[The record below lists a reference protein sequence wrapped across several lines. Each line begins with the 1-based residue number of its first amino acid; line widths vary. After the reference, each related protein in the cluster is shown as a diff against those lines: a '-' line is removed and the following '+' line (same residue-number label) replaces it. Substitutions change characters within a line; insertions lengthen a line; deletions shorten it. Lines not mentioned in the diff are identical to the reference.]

1 MAIQFDDFA
10 AHGIQ
15 NNLALVIIRSHITA
29 INATWTDGQT
39 SNVDAAPIIK
49 PIQNDKQSEQS
60 NGLIDAH
67 SSMFSH
73 LLMSICMLITSVSS
87 NAMAA
92 PDTAF
97 NNKSIVV
104 FF

>member
-1 MAIQFDDFA
+1 
-10 AHGIQ
+10 
-15 NNLALVIIRSHITA
+15 LALVIIRSHITA

-60 NGLIDAH
+60 NGFILAH

-73 LLMSICMLITSVSS
+73 ILRYVWMLITSISS

-92 PDTAF
+92 ADTAF
-97 NNKSIVV
+97 NNKSIIV